1 MNVVVF
7 MKQVPDTESE
17 LEVREDGKGIECEDV
32 KMVINPYDEYAL
44 EEALRI
50 KESGGAEKVTVIS
63 VGPDS
68 VPEAIRVAYA
78 MGVDEAIHVND
89 EIDED
94 VYGAVDPYTTA
105 KIISSVLKD
114 LSYDLVIAG
123 QRAVDGDN
131 YLVPAYVAEMSG
143 LPMISGVVHQQI
155 ENGAVICRQ
164 LVEGGTAT
172 VKTPLPAILTTQKG
186 LNEPRYPNFR
196 AIMKAKN
203 TPFDEK
209 EIDDLGLSE
218 EEVGVNCARVK
229 IRSLTLPIGRTGG
242 KIIEGASPAAKAA
255 ELVRLLKE
263 ERQAI

>member
-1 MNVVVF
+1 MNIVVL

-17 LEVREDGKGIECEDV
+17 LAINDDGKSIDQEDV

-44 EEALRI
+44 EEAIRI
-50 KESGGAEKVTVIS
+50 KEAGGAEKVTVLS

-78 MGVDEAIHVND
+78 MGVDHAIHIND
-89 EIDED
+89 EIDDE
-94 VYGAVDPYTTA
+94 VYGAVDPFTTA
-105 KIISSVLKD
+105 KILAAALKELDCD
-114 LSYDLVIAG
+114 LLLAG

-131 YLVPAYVAEMSG
+131 YQTPAYVAEMLG
-143 LPMISGVVHQQI
+143 WPLISGVVHQQI
-155 ENGAVICRQ
+155 EGGTIICKQ
-164 LVEGGTAT
+164 LIEGGTAK
-172 VKTPLPAILTTQKG
+172 VKASLPAVLTTQKG

-196 AIMKAKN
+196 AIMKAKS

-209 EIDDLGLSE
+209 EVDDLGIDE
-218 EEVGVNCARVK
+218 DEVGVTGALVK
-229 IRSLTLPIGRTGG
+229 VREFVLPTGRSAG
-242 KIIEGASPAAKAA
+242 KIIDGATPAAKAA